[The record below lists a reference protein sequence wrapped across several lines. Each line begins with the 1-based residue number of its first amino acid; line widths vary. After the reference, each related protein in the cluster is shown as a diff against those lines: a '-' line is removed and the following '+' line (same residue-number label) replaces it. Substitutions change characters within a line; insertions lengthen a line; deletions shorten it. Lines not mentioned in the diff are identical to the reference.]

1 MKKIVLW
8 IGLIL
13 FMSCSD
19 LFINEECESNLDC
32 DIDEVCENGECEN
45 SIESNGIDEELD
57 DDEDDDSDDDDADD
71 DSDEN
76 EYEQMNSENG
86 EMESH
91 YLGQNCMNCHTIGE
105 TVEGIFTTAGSVY
118 QTDLITSYPNLTIN
132 LYSEINGGGELIKI
146 INGDGLGNFYST
158 DSIEF
163 GSGVYP
169 AITDGSSIK
178 YMPQLTTSGSCNS
191 CHNNTITSKIFF
203 P

>member
-1 MKKIVLW
+1 
-8 IGLIL
+8 
-13 FMSCSD
+13 MSCSE

-32 DIDEVCENGECEN
+32 DIDEACENGECED
-45 SIESNGIDEELD
+45 STESNGIDEELD
-57 DDEDDDSDDDDADD
+57 DDSDDDSDDDFDDDSDDDDDDDSDDD

-76 EYEQMNSENG
+76 EDEQMNSENE

-91 YLGQNCMNCHTIGE
+91 NLGQNCMNCHTIGGIG
-105 TVEGIFTTAGSVY
+105 EGIFTIAGSVY
-118 QTDLITSYPNLTIN
+118 QSDLITSYPNLTIN
-132 LYSEINGGGELIKI
+132 LYTEINGGGELIKK

-158 DSIEF
+158 DSTEF

-169 AITDGSSIK
+169 AITNGSSIK
-178 YMPQLTTSGSCNS
+178 YMPQLTTTGSCNS